1 MDGGLRE
8 FASLPTSVSYILR
21 VDAEYKSKVFPCF
34 LEWPAE
40 MFRFGVFLAVW
51 WNISPGHSRSMG
63 KKYLQWTGILMKSNY
78 DGPLRPPVTS
88 CDLRAFYKDIFFVC
102 LCS

>member
-21 VDAEYKSKVFPCF
+21 VDTEYKSKVFPCF

-40 MFRFGVFLAVW
+40 MFRFGVFFSCVVE
-51 WNISPGHSRSMG
+51 
-63 KKYLQWTGILMKSNY
+63 YFT
-78 DGPLRPPVTS
+78 RPFS
-88 CDLRAFYKDIFFVC
+88 QHGEKIFAMDRDLNEKQ
-102 LCS
+102 L